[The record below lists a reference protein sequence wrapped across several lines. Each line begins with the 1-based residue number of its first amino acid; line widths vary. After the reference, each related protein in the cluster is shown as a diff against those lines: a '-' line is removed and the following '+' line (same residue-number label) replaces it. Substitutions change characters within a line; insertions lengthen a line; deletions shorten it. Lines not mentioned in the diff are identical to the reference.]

1 MLIKEMEIKQSS
13 QKIKPALSAYTTLPK
28 FAN

>member
-13 QKIKPALSAYTTLPK
+13 QKSKPALSAYTTLPK